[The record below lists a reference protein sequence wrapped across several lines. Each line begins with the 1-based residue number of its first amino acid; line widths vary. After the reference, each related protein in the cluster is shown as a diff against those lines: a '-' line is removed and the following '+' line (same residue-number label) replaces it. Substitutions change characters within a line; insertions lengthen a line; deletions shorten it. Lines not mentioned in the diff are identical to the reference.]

1 MAAQRFDV
9 QRMRAVAHRAR
20 NMQQLPFACLHI
32 LPDAVRRHVAREFG
46 HQTVESSEFPER
58 GEGVRRAHEMRTGS
72 GQACRARVL
81 SLRHDAAERKQQ
93 HAAKHAT
100 LPSPEREVCGESQ
113 RYAECE
119 HHADRLL
126 MMRNL
131 LRRQARGNVRPRD
144 RRGTET
150 DQSNPRCSPPS
161 TVMVLPV
168 MYEARGLAR
177 NTARFATSSG
187 LPIRPIGIPAV
198 T

>member
-1 MAAQRFDV
+1 
-9 QRMRAVAHRAR
+9 
-20 NMQQLPFACLHI
+20 MQQLPFACFRI
-32 LPDAVRRHVAREFG
+32 LPDTILRHVAREFG
-46 HQTVESSEFPER
+46 HQTVESSEFPKR
-58 GEGVRRAHEMRTGS
+58 AEGVRRSDEMRTGS
-72 GQACRARVL
+72 GQAFRARVL
-81 SLRHDAAERKQQ
+81 SPRRNAAERKQQ
-93 HAAKHAT
+93 HAAKHAIRP
-100 LPSPEREVCGESQ
+100 LPERGVCGGSS
-113 RYAECE
+113 RYAGCE

-131 LRRQARGNVRPRD
+131 LRKASRGNAP
-144 RRGTET
+144 GGKEA